1 MNITENIQK
10 LITLA
15 ADHPELPIIAM
26 VDGEV
31 VGDDSYSRW
40 VGYFGSVEL
49 GEFVLYN
56 DRFIDDREE
65 FKEQFYD
72 YNDDELCKKFGYEP
86 CINEYSF
93 KTGHYTQ
100 EQYNE
105 NEENGKKLEKY
116 LDEVAEKA
124 FEKVIIVNIDTPN
137 DIERFEEAK
146 TNESDSNG
154 NLPFLWAVNT
164 R

>member
-1 MNITENIQK
+1 MKIAENIQK
-10 LITLA
+10 LICLA
-15 ADHPELPIIAM
+15 KEHPELPIIAM
-26 VDGEV
+26 VDGEI

-86 CINEYSF
+86 CINEYSL
-93 KTGHYTQ
+93 KNGHYTQ

-105 NEENGKKLEKY
+105 NEENEKQLEAY
-116 LDEVAEKA
+116 LDEVAKRAFKA
-124 FEKVIIVNIDTPN
+124 AIIVNIDLPN
-137 DIERFEEAK
+137 DVEKFEEAITAK
-146 TNESDSNG
+146 EA
-154 NLPFLWAVNT
+154 L
-164 R
+164 